1 MRYGVWDMLSM
12 PPATTVLESPT
23 SRDCP
28 PSITALSPDP
38 HTLLIVMQGTLDGS
52 PAKMAAWRA
61 GACPTPAV
69 KTQPIIT
76 SSTFLGDILARF
88 TASRMAKLASF
99 GAEREASDLQKEPT
113 GVRTALKM

>member
-1 MRYGVWDMLSM
+1 M

-38 HTLLIVMQGTLDGS
+38 HTLLIVIQGTLGGN
-52 PAKMAAWRA
+52 PAKIAAWRA
-61 GACPTPAV
+61 GAYPTPAV
-69 KTQPIIT
+69 RTQPIIT
-76 SSTFLGDILARF
+76 SSMFLGETLARF
-88 TASRMAKLASF
+88 TASLIAKLASF
-99 GAEREASDLQKEPT
+99 GAEREESDLQKDPT